1 MKRYIAIM
9 FACTLCAYASAQ
21 APADRR
27 EVRGGNRHYRK
38 GDYKEAEISYRRA
51 LVKDSLS
58 VAANSNLAN
67 TLYRMENY
75 EEAAKYAE
83 IAENIVSESS
93 DANAAD
99 VFFNKGNIALQT
111 KDYHTAVDAF
121 KNSLLLNPGDI
132 SAKESYIYA
141 KKMLEEQQNQGGR
154 DNDDQNQDRN
164 QDQDGDDNQN
174 GDKNGNQDQNQ
185 DQDGDNDNDKDK
197 NDNRDQDNDKDDDRN
212 DRGNQNDDSGQDRND
227 DDSDRNDGRQ
237 PQVTPQAAQ
246 MMLQA
251 IEAKEKE
258 TQDKVKKEKAL
269 LLQNRQRDK
278 NW

>member
-1 MKRYIAIM
+1 MKRYTAIL
-9 FACTLCAYASAQ
+9 FACMLCAYASAQ

-58 VAANSNLAN
+58 LAANNNLAN

-83 IAENIVSESS
+83 TAENIASGNPE
-93 DANAAD
+93 AAAAD
-99 VFFNKGNIALQT
+99 VFFNKGNIALKT
-111 KDYHTAVDAF
+111 EDYHTALEAF
-121 KNSLLLNPGDI
+121 KNALLLNPGDM

-141 KKMLEEQQNQGGR
+141 KKMLEDRRNQGG
-154 DNDDQNQDRN
+154 DDSNQD
-164 QDQDGDDNQN
+164 
-174 GDKNGNQDQNQ
+174 QDQNQ
-185 DQDGDNDNDKDK
+185 DQDKDKNQDKDRNGDNDRDK
-197 NDNRDQDNDKDDDRN
+197 NDSPDDNQDKDRNDNNDDNRNQDDNQDNDRN
-212 DRGNQNDDSGQDRND
+212 DNGGQDRNQD
-227 DDSDRNDGRQ
+227 DGGREQ

-269 LLQNRQRDK
+269 LLKNRQRDK